1 MVELGSVVLFAV
13 SGCKSLAPS
22 RLFLHIPVDSLVH
35 SLYIFDLFNKILS
48 FSQGKKSIDCK
59 RNSIKALMKARMC

>member
-35 SLYIFDLFNKILS
+35 SLYIFDLFNKIV
-48 FSQGKKSIDCK
+48 FFTRKKK
-59 RNSIKALMKARMC
+59 Y